1 MNDDYYKLLGV
12 EKNASQEEIKKAY
25 RKMALKYHPDRNPGD
40 KNAEEMFKKV
50 SEAYEV
56 LSDPQKRQQYDQFG
70 KEGMNSSFG
79 PGGFQW
85 SNFSHSQD
93 ADFADIFGGLGSIFG
108 NIFGTQQ
115 SGGRGRGSDLLMTVE
130 IGFMEAVNG
139 TKKTISITKP
149 EKCPKCGG
157 SGSEPGS
164 KTVNCP
170 KCKGAGRVR
179 MQSIFGIVEQTCPN
193 CGGTGKV
200 AEKDCSDC
208 KGEGRVKQSKKIEVT
223 IPPGLDNGMRLRVS
237 GEGEAGLK
245 GAPNG
250 DLFVEIRVKPHELF
264 QREGNDVICNVPISF
279 PQAALGCELEV
290 PTVQGQMKLTIPAGT
305 QSGRLFRLKG
315 KGVKDHRGYV
325 GDHYVKIL
333 VETPTHLSKEQKDLL
348 VKFAESCG
356 QKVHPAADDFLSKVK
371 KFLGKK

>member
-115 SGGRGRGSDLLMTVE
+115 SGG
-130 IGFMEAVNG
+130 
-139 TKKTISITKP
+139 TI
-149 EKCPKCGG
+149 
-157 SGSEPGS
+157 
-164 KTVNCP
+164 
-170 KCKGAGRVR
+170 
-179 MQSIFGIVEQTCPN
+179 
-193 CGGTGKV
+193 
-200 AEKDCSDC
+200 
-208 KGEGRVKQSKKIEVT
+208 
-223 IPPGLDNGMRLRVS
+223 RL
-237 GEGEAGLK
+237 
-245 GAPNG
+245 
-250 DLFVEIRVKPHELF
+250 
-264 QREGNDVICNVPISF
+264 
-279 PQAALGCELEV
+279 
-290 PTVQGQMKLTIPAGT
+290 
-305 QSGRLFRLKG
+305 
-315 KGVKDHRGYV
+315 
-325 GDHYVKIL
+325 
-333 VETPTHLSKEQKDLL
+333 
-348 VKFAESCG
+348 
-356 QKVHPAADDFLSKVK
+356 
-371 KFLGKK
+371 

>member
-1 MNDDYYKLLGV
+1 MNDEYYKLLEV
-12 EKNASQEEIKKAY
+12 DKNASQEEIKKAY

-93 ADFADIFGGLGSIFG
+93 ADFADIFGGLGSLFG
-108 NIFGTQQ
+108 NIFGAQQ
-115 SGGRGRGSDLLMTVE
+115 GGRDHGTNLRVMVE

-139 TKKTISITKP
+139 VEKTISITKP
-149 EKCPKCGG
+149 E
-157 SGSEPGS
+157 
-164 KTVNCP
+164 TCP
-170 KCKGAGRVR
+170 KCKGTGCEPGSKLTDCPKCKGKGRFRV
-179 MQSIFGIVEQTCPN
+179 QSFFGVIEQPCPN
-193 CGGTGKV
+193 CGGSGKV
-200 AEKDCSDC
+200 AEKACSDC
-208 KGEGRVKQSKKIEVT
+208 RGEGRVKQSKKLSIK
-223 IPPGLDNGMRLRVS
+223 IPPGVDNGARLRVS

-245 GAPNG
+245 GAPSG
-250 DLFVEIRVKPHELF
+250 DLFVDIRVKPHELF
-264 QREGNDVICNVPISF
+264 QREDNDVVCNVPISF

-290 PTVQGQMKLTIPAGT
+290 PAVQGQMKLTVPAGT

-315 KGVKDHRGYV
+315 KGIKDLRGYV

-333 VETPTHLSKEQKDLL
+333 VETPTHLSKDQKDLL